1 MGTEKEK
8 ESLLTV
14 YTVIFQDIRGRSLGA
29 SSLLS
34 SFD

>member
-1 MGTEKEK
+1 MGTEKE
-8 ESLLTV
+8 SL